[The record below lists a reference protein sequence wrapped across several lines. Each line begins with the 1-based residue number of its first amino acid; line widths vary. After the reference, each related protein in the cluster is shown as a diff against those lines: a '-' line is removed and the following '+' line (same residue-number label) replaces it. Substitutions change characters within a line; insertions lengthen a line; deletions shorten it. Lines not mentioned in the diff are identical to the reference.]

1 MSAPSQDVSRVKM
14 GEPWSKKV
22 LGGSKQKLD
31 RGTAEEEE
39 EEEGV
44 RAHTLPEDQGSM
56 SAECGNVAST
66 QGQREGQRVLCVK
79 GRAPEALKEG
89 GVWTRTCRMGWRRR
103 TPLQEPR

>member
-1 MSAPSQDVSRVKM
+1 M

-56 SAECGNVAST
+56 SAECVNVAST